1 MANAGIERRVD
12 VQIPSA
18 SGDLMCGWLYS
29 SQHFTASKPGPAIVL
44 AHGLG
49 ATKELKLDVY
59 ADEFNRMG
67 YTCLV
72 FDYRCSGGSPGLPRG
87 LIDWSQQQED
97 WKFAIKYARLLENV
111 DPEQVGLFGTS
122 FSGGH
127 VIQLAAGDKRLKA
140 VISQC
145 PFTDGW
151 KSSLCT
157 GITTIPKLA
166 VFGLLDSVFGTDNS
180 PVTVSLLGKPGEGKF
195 KYRGSISCP
204 KLICFNSCSY
214 ECTGRA
220 HRLRPT
226 RPARTQDTRQN
237 SCSFDIK
244 DASSKAWLLRGRYPM
259 PYPFWHLWERFR
271 RACRCH
277 IGICQESP

>member
-29 SQHFTASKPGPAIVL
+29 SPHFTASRPGPAIVL

-97 WKFAIKYARLLENV
+97 WKFAIKYTRLLENV

-127 VIQLAAGDKRLKA
+127 VTQLAAGDRRLKA

-151 KSSLCT
+151 RSSLCT

-166 VFGLLDSVFGTDNS
+166 ALGLLDSVFGTDKS
-180 PVTVSLLGKPGEGKF
+180 PVTVSLLGKPGEGKLD
-195 KYRGSISCP
+195 YCSAISCI
-204 KLICFNSCSY
+204 KLIYLNSCSY
-214 ECTGRA
+214 E
-220 HRLRPT
+220 RP
-226 RPARTQDTRQN
+226 RRT
-237 SCSFDIK
+237 
-244 DASSKAWLLRGRYPM
+244 
-259 PYPFWHLWERFR
+259 H
-271 RACRCH
+271 
-277 IGICQESP
+277 